1 MSTSLLT
8 IGNGLRPGMGSRF
21 ARKLTLSLPPEWTT
35 IGIYKCPQ
43 IIYAAELLD
52 QLANVIKK
60 DDWDVIIIPELG
72 SVGMVAAADK
82 GERNNEKVHTLRS

>member
-1 MSTSLLT
+1 MTEIVKQCVEKGILKSSTV
-8 IGNGLRPGMGSRF
+8 
-21 ARKLTLSLPPEWTT
+21 
-35 IGIYKCPQ
+35 
-43 IIYAAELLD
+43 IIDATHTPELLD
-52 QLANVIKK
+52 QLANVVKK